1 MGLMRRIRLIA
12 LGATLAYFFDP
23 ANGKERRKAATKK
36 LAHAVDRIG
45 QKVKSKPEDELLA
58 RKVEAELFS
67 DAELPTDR
75 IDVNAESG
83 KIVLSGEA
91 DSPELIDELV
101 ARAHKVE
108 GVEEVESLLQTPA
121 GPAPA
126 PE

>member
-108 GVEEVESLLQTPA
+108 GVEQVESLLQTPA

>member
-1 MGLMRRIRLIA
+1 MRRIRLIA

>member
-1 MGLMRRIRLIA
+1 MRRIRLIA
-12 LGATLAYFFDP
+12 LGAALAYFFDP

-36 LAHAVDRIG
+36 LGHAVDRIG
-45 QKVKSKPEDELLA
+45 QKVKAKPGDELLA

-67 DAELPTDR
+67 DTELPTDR